1 MSFTTDIA
9 EELCELPLGKNCC
22 RRALLLGLFYDAKRE
37 SGSNELVAV
46 FRTERAAE
54 LAYSLLESRFS
65 ASAAVERL
73 ARAGRTYFSVRTD
86 CAALLQAYVATV
98 GESEKMLFELLGFRC
113 GACRAEFL
121 RGVFIAC
128 ASVNDPHK
136 GYHMEFSLSE
146 SRRAD
151 RLAALLATVTEP
163 PRRIRRGSREG
174 LYYKT
179 NGAIS
184 DLIYYIGGT
193 KSSFD
198 VANTWIERDIRN
210 QENRATNCV
219 ARNISRA
226 VGAAQKHIAAIECL
240 RESGKLFSLSEELRQ
255 TAELRVEYDS
265 ASLAELASLH
275 TPPITKS
282 GLNQRLTKLLAAA
295 RDVQENENQKDT
307 E

>member
-1 MSFTTDIA
+1 MSFTTDIIG
-9 EELCELPLGKNCC
+9 ELSMLPVGKNCC
-22 RRALLLGLFYDAKRE
+22 RKALLFGLFYDGARQQE
-37 SGSNELVAV
+37 ENGVSAL

-65 ASAAVERL
+65 AEATVETV
-73 ARAGRTYFSVRTD
+73 ARAGRTYFRVSTECPPLCRMLDAVDSDDERMLF
-86 CAALLQAYVATV
+86 ALLD
-98 GESEKMLFELLGFRC
+98 FRC
-113 GACRAEFL
+113 GNCRSEFL
-121 RGVFIAC
+121 RGVFLAT

-136 GYHMEFSLSE
+136 GYHMEFSLSS

-151 RLAALLATVTEP
+151 RLTALLGTATEP
-163 PRRIRRGSREG
+163 PRRIRRGKREG

-179 NGAIS
+179 NSAIS

-210 QENRATNCV
+210 NENRATNCV
-219 ARNISRA
+219 ARNISRSVTA
-226 VGAAQKHIAAIECL
+226 SQKQIAAIERL
-240 RESGKLFSLSEELRQ
+240 TAAGRLSALSEELQQ
-255 TAELRVEYDS
+255 TAALRIENDA
-265 ASLAELASLH
+265 ASLTELASLH

-282 GLNQRLTKLLAAA
+282 GLNQRLTKLLLAAEEL
-295 RDVQENENQKDT
+295 DENESR